1 MTNWQLGWCCYH
13 VDYNRTSTDRKQS
26 QVFSY
31 KNLNDWGI
39 ENFRKIIEH
48 QTPIV
53 KPLETDSAKKKN
65 TNFGKNRSLHEVGLT
80 KQNKFTFVFNRGE

>member
-53 KPLETDSAKKKN
+53 KPLETDSAKKK
-65 TNFGKNRSLHEVGLT
+65 KHKLWQEPKPAWSRAH
-80 KQNKFTFVFNRGE
+80 